1 MSRKRK
7 NTYKNGKPDLLKSLA
22 SLDFN
27 ELDRLSKTVPML
39 LQSKL
44 QSSMMSRDVEDVM
57 KANLY
62 LGSKTSD
69 NGKLQSVFFDPQV
82 WNDSGRDYLAQRG
95 ILPFSTLR
103 RMGGIYLVRAI
114 VNTRIEQIQNFLHF
128 SDDEQKEGYTIRKKR
143 GLFDP
148 GDLSLSSKDKKKV
161 EKIVEFLERGG
172 NTDKWDNYDT
182 LPDFIRKIS
191 FDSLTLDQLAFET
204 TRNRMWELDRFKAV
218 DASLVRF
225 LGAVDPRNRQEFE
238 KYRFKG
244 YLPRYC
250 MVWDNQILK
259 NPVTGESIVYYPWEL
274 GFGVRNKSTDVY
286 RNGYGVSELET
297 LNEIVTWFLWSL
309 QSNGNSFKNGVF
321 PKGLLNIKG
330 ENVSQTTLNEFRQM
344 WYQMMAGPQNAGRI
358 PVLAQSQ
365 VEWIDLQKCL
375 HPDSEVIT
383 EDGKKTLDSILGE
396 KESVVS
402 KIWDGEGF
410 EECKIY
416 RTQEKRICSLTL
428 SNRMTL
434 KTSSEHKFLVLRD
447 SKPTWVERKNIVLG
461 DYVLVNKNV
470 IEKKRTLTFK
480 GKEVEWDLFELLGWM
495 IGDGWI
501 SVNEKGKRTITLFY
515 HPIKEDQ
522 IIEEHL
528 AICKKYGINA
538 YLKVRHYSKEYIEL
552 EKEKAGF
559 KSMIGYEKRV
569 HICDYT
575 FHQWLFNELGI
586 TPSCEGKTVP
596 SILFSANS
604 EWRRAFLRGWFSADG
619 CCSMSPNYK
628 SRYISLTCSYNFL
641 MSDAKLLLLSEG
653 IKCTGYKAK
662 RKVGKLGNVTQDN
675 VLIIKDKELFMERIG
690 FLHDYKIDNYYAQ
703 PKERSYYTMK
713 ESPKDLVKSLA
724 TSIRLYN
731 RSLPKEQQLSKKHIH
746 DVQNIGKGYQIAS
759 LEKVKYYA
767 NMVGYKLPEFVN
779 NYSFCEVVELEE
791 SDETVR
797 MVDVEMFN
805 DKHQFVA
812 NGMVVHNCN
821 KDMEYNLWN
830 QFLIVLICS
839 VYRIDPSELGFQF
852 KESAQMFGQDG
863 QRQRLK
869 HSREKGL
876 KPMLSFLQEIITR
889 YLVSEL
895 DESFEFVFTG
905 VDLEDEAL
913 KVEID
918 KKKLEA
924 GMISLE
930 DAFEAYSG
938 RPFNPEKDTIL
949 NSVWMN
955 YKINKDNAAAMGGQM
970 NGGEVEGVKNEE
982 EQPSSNVAAE
992 EEDPFAKYKSMYGDN
1007 PIMDRA
1013 TEVINKMFGGE

>member
-7 NTYKNGKPDLLKSLA
+7 NTYRNGKPDLLKSLA
-22 SLDFN
+22 SLDLN
-27 ELDRLSKTVPML
+27 ELDRLSKTVPVL

-44 QSSMMSRDVEDVM
+44 QSSMMSKDVEDVM

-82 WNDSGRDYLAQRG
+82 WNDTGRDYLAQRG

-143 GLFDP
+143 GLFDL

-161 EKIVEFLERGG
+161 EKIVEFLEHGG
-172 NTDKWDNYDT
+172 NTEKWDSYDT
-182 LPDFIRKIS
+182 LPGFIRKIS

-218 DASLVRF
+218 DASLIRY
-225 LGAVDPRNRQEFE
+225 LGAIDPRNRQEFE

-480 GKEVEWDLFELLGWM
+480 EKEVEW
-495 IGDGWI
+495 
-501 SVNEKGKRTITLFY
+501 
-515 HPIKEDQ
+515 
-522 IIEEHL
+522 
-528 AICKKYGINA
+528 
-538 YLKVRHYSKEYIEL
+538 
-552 EKEKAGF
+552 
-559 KSMIGYEKRV
+559 
-569 HICDYT
+569 
-575 FHQWLFNELGI
+575 
-586 TPSCEGKTVP
+586 
-596 SILFSANS
+596 
-604 EWRRAFLRGWFSADG
+604 
-619 CCSMSPNYK
+619 
-628 SRYISLTCSYNFL
+628 
-641 MSDAKLLLLSEG
+641 
-653 IKCTGYKAK
+653 
-662 RKVGKLGNVTQDN
+662 
-675 VLIIKDKELFMERIG
+675 
-690 FLHDYKIDNYYAQ
+690 
-703 PKERSYYTMK
+703 
-713 ESPKDLVKSLA
+713 DLVKSLA

-759 LEKVKYYA
+759 LEKIKYYA

-895 DESFEFVFTG
+895 DESFEFAFTG

-970 NGGEVEGVKNEE
+970 NGGEVEGVENEE

>member
-204 TRNRMWELDRFKAV
+204 TRNRMWELDKFKAV

-244 YLPRYC
+244 HLPRYC

-365 VEWIDLQKCL
+365 VEWIDL
-375 HPDSEVIT
+375 T
-383 EDGKKTLDSILGE
+383 
-396 KESVVS
+396 
-402 KIWDGEGF
+402 
-410 EECKIY
+410 
-416 RTQEKRICSLTL
+416 
-428 SNRMTL
+428 
-434 KTSSEHKFLVLRD
+434 
-447 SKPTWVERKNIVLG
+447 KN
-461 DYVLVNKNV
+461 
-470 IEKKRTLTFK
+470 
-480 GKEVEWDLFELLGWM
+480 
-495 IGDGWI
+495 
-501 SVNEKGKRTITLFY
+501 
-515 HPIKEDQ
+515 
-522 IIEEHL
+522 
-528 AICKKYGINA
+528 
-538 YLKVRHYSKEYIEL
+538 
-552 EKEKAGF
+552 
-559 KSMIGYEKRV
+559 
-569 HICDYT
+569 
-575 FHQWLFNELGI
+575 
-586 TPSCEGKTVP
+586 
-596 SILFSANS
+596 
-604 EWRRAFLRGWFSADG
+604 
-619 CCSMSPNYK
+619 
-628 SRYISLTCSYNFL
+628 
-641 MSDAKLLLLSEG
+641 
-653 IKCTGYKAK
+653 
-662 RKVGKLGNVTQDN
+662 
-675 VLIIKDKELFMERIG
+675 
-690 FLHDYKIDNYYAQ
+690 
-703 PKERSYYTMK
+703 
-713 ESPKDLVKSLA
+713 
-724 TSIRLYN
+724 
-731 RSLPKEQQLSKKHIH
+731 
-746 DVQNIGKGYQIAS
+746 
-759 LEKVKYYA
+759 
-767 NMVGYKLPEFVN
+767 
-779 NYSFCEVVELEE
+779 
-791 SDETVR
+791 
-797 MVDVEMFN
+797 
-805 DKHQFVA
+805 
-812 NGMVVHNCN
+812 N

-895 DESFEFVFTG
+895 DESFEFAFTG

-970 NGGEVEGVKNEE
+970 NGGEVEGVENEE

>member
-244 YLPRYC
+244 HLPRYC

-461 DYVLVNKNV
+461 DCVLVNKNV

-480 GKEVEWDLFELLGWM
+480 GKEVEW
-495 IGDGWI
+495 
-501 SVNEKGKRTITLFY
+501 
-515 HPIKEDQ
+515 
-522 IIEEHL
+522 
-528 AICKKYGINA
+528 
-538 YLKVRHYSKEYIEL
+538 
-552 EKEKAGF
+552 
-559 KSMIGYEKRV
+559 
-569 HICDYT
+569 
-575 FHQWLFNELGI
+575 
-586 TPSCEGKTVP
+586 
-596 SILFSANS
+596 
-604 EWRRAFLRGWFSADG
+604 
-619 CCSMSPNYK
+619 
-628 SRYISLTCSYNFL
+628 
-641 MSDAKLLLLSEG
+641 
-653 IKCTGYKAK
+653 
-662 RKVGKLGNVTQDN
+662 
-675 VLIIKDKELFMERIG
+675 
-690 FLHDYKIDNYYAQ
+690 
-703 PKERSYYTMK
+703 
-713 ESPKDLVKSLA
+713 DLVKSLA

-895 DESFEFVFTG
+895 DESFEFAFTG

-970 NGGEVEGVKNEE
+970 NGGEVEGVENEE